1 MADIG
6 CSSILKT
13 LTNLCYRYFKME
25 SVQNVLKMIQK
36 DAWMASIDLKDPLHP
51 VPVPAKHQKY
61 LHYFASEYLKFKWI
75 PNGYIPAM
83 KIFINITKVQCSI
96 LRVQGHKPFVYV
108 YYSYLQGDS
117 YESCLKNINFRDMSL
132 KLTKKKKW
140 LYHHSTKFFEK
151 SKPTI
156 QFVTQVFGNIVAT
169 FPSVPLAALF
179 YRALE
184 TDKIVGLKRYSQN
197 YGAKTKLSNEPW
209 YELVSWKQITK
220 NSF

>member
-1 MADIG
+1 M
-6 CSSILKT
+6 LY
-13 LTNLCYRYFKME
+13 NFKME
-25 SVQNVLKMIQK
+25 SVQNVLKIIQK

-83 KIFINITKVQCSI
+83 KIFINITKAQCSI

-140 LYHHSTKFFEK
+140 LYYHSTKFFWK
-151 SKPTI
+151 IKTHNTI
-156 QFVTQVFGNIVAT
+156 CGTGLWKYSCYLPICAT
-169 FPSVPLAALF
+169 SSIIL
-179 YRALE
+179 
-184 TDKIVGLKRYSQN
+184 
-197 YGAKTKLSNEPW
+197 
-209 YELVSWKQITK
+209 
-220 NSF
+220 